1 MGRSAKQLDLPD
13 PSSSPV
19 RDGARA
25 FLGLISRNPTLA
37 GGSTAF
43 LVALSFVSA
52 NALWYQPHA
61 HSGAF
66 FATREFVRTG
76 GPEVQP
82 ETTTIRIVRTE
93 PTPAPVKS
101 DPAVEEVQATLKQ
114 LNFYAGE
121 IDGLVGPATR
131 AAIEAYQ
138 AKMGMTVTGKVD
150 DLLLDQL
157 GAAPVTAG
165 IVPSPAPREPLL
177 KTASE
182 SVPAPQAALPAER
195 IIRIQAGLKAF
206 GNDAIEIDG
215 VIGAQTKAAIHEFQ
229 ALFGLPETG
238 EADEAVYAKMKEIG
252 LTN

>member
-1 MGRSAKQLDLPD
+1 MGRSARQLDLPD
-13 PSSSPV
+13 PRSSPI
-19 RDGARA
+19 REGARA

-52 NALWYQPHA
+52 NALWYQPYA

-66 FATREFVRTG
+66 FATREFVRPG
-76 GPEVQP
+76 APEDEP
-82 ETTTIRIVRTE
+82 DMTTIRIVRPE
-93 PTPAPVKS
+93 PAPAPVKS

-150 DLLLDQL
+150 DDLLDQL

-165 IVPSPAPREPLL
+165 IVPSPAPRETLL
-177 KTASE
+177 KTAGE
-182 SVPAPQAALPAER
+182 SAAPQAAPPAER

-206 GNDAIEIDG
+206 GNDDIEIDG
-215 VIGAQTKAAIHEFQ
+215 VIGAQTKAAIQEFQ

-238 EADEAVYAKMKEIG
+238 EADAAVYAKMKEIG

>member
-1 MGRSAKQLDLPD
+1 MRIPGRF
-13 PSSSPV
+13 SP
-19 RDGARA
+19 RANLSGTGA
-25 FLGLISRNPTLA
+25 
-37 GGSTAF
+37 
-43 LVALSFVSA
+43 
-52 NALWYQPHA
+52 
-61 HSGAF
+61 
-66 FATREFVRTG
+66 
-76 GPEVQP
+76 PEAQP
-82 ETTTIRIVRTE
+82 ETTTIRIVRPE
-93 PTPAPVKS
+93 PAPAPVKS
-101 DPAVEEVQATLKQ
+101 DPAVEEVQATLKD

-121 IDGLVGPATR
+121 VDGLVGPATR
-131 AAIEAYQ
+131 TAIEAYQ

-150 DLLLDQL
+150 DDLLDQL

-165 IVPSPAPREPLL
+165 IVPSPAPRETLL